1 MYASL
6 LIAGRYGGPCRSP
19 RNDTPRT
26 PPGPEGCN
34 GSGRLVCRGVAGRGH
49 LQYPLSVPCFL
60 SLQYSQI
67 VTDFP
72 CVYGYHAH
80 ILSLAGRLEFN
91 ELSGTCAE
99 VATTFL

>member
-1 MYASL
+1 MVAP
-6 LIAGRYGGPCRSP
+6 AGPLATIHREP
-19 RNDTPRT
+19 RQVRKEATVVVDSCA
-26 PPGPEGCN
+26 GVW
-34 GSGRLVCRGVAGRGH
+34 LVEVISK
-49 LQYPLSVPCFL
+49 YPLSVPCFL